1 MHRGKH
7 GTEHSELV
15 RRRCRVQGGNRDGA
29 TRSLGGRVLS
39 RMCRQLVRAFPG
51 LPKTTQVRLLV
62 EHVRATQPCVHGE
75 GLACMQSEGL
85 AAAGRQQRPHGH
97 SEPLFQQGKMYAC
110 TAPRRA
116 RGGRQSWCAAA
127 ARGGLQACAAMG
139 RSKPKTV
146 HELQPMWGQECIA
159 STRTGKPARKAGRQP
174 DVIGTA
180 SQQRD
185 PQPLVS
191 SVKHCRW
198 PALPTALHAWA
209 KQPSAEAGSA
219 GPAGWHR

>member
-1 MHRGKH
+1 MHRGQH
-7 GTEHSELV
+7 GTERSGLV

-29 TRSLGGRVLS
+29 TRPLGGRVLS
-39 RMCRQLVRAFPG
+39 RICRQLVRAFPG
-51 LPKTTQVRLLV
+51 LPETTQVRLLV

-110 TAPRRA
+110 TAA
-116 RGGRQSWCAAA
+116 AAA

-146 HELQPMWGQECIA
+146 HELQPMWGQECVA
-159 STRTGKPARKAGRQP
+159 STRIGKPARKAGRQP
-174 DVIGTA
+174 DMIGTA

-185 PQPLVS
+185 PQPQVS

-198 PALPTALHAWA
+198 PAPPTALHAWA

-219 GPAGWHR
+219 GPAGPHR